1 MNIFGDSTLD
11 TVGRWLDGLSRRQE
25 AVADN
30 IANIDTPGYTR
41 RDAPFEAE
49 LANAIGR
56 DENRLDTTNPRHISA
71 GSVGGGQGM
80 DEVQRLVSSRADGN
94 NVSIDEEMVELSET
108 QLRYQAAA
116 SALSTRLGHI
126 RGVVNNT

>member
-1 MNIFGDSTLD
+1 MNIFGDSTLN
-11 TVGRWLDGLSRRQE
+11 TVGQWLDGLSRRQD

-49 LANAIGR
+49 LANALGR
-56 DENRLDTTNPRHISA
+56 SNTRLSTTSPGHISA
-71 GSVGGGQGM
+71 GSTGGGRGM
-80 DEVQRLVSSRADGN
+80 DHVQQLVSSRGDGN
-94 NVSIDEEMVELSET
+94 NVSIDQEMVELSET

-116 SALSTRLGHI
+116 SALNSRLGHI